1 VSTNR
6 NKLQDYSNNVVSII
20 EKIVIYFL
28 IVTILAK
35 LRVTKNW
42 LYHIFK
48 WVITIP
54 LTFLMTFTV
63 SFLLSIAIAVLFVI
77 LQLFVDVGEMPIL
90 LLSTIDFDTIG
101 EFYIY
106 NFYITIPLI
115 IFFHKNLSLATSVT
129 GYQLYARTDDEIT
142 KVLNTNVFRE
152 ITCFVLFFILPICYW
167 TFFR

>member
-1 VSTNR
+1 MNTNR

-42 LYHIFK
+42 LYHICK
-48 WVITIP
+48 WIITIP

-115 IFFHKNLSLATSVT
+115 IFFHKNLSLATSVI
-129 GYQLYARTDDEIT
+129 GYQLHARTQDEIDR
-142 KVLNTNVFRE
+142 VLNTNTFRE
-152 ITCFVLFFILPICYW
+152 ITCFLLFFILPIFYW
-167 TFFR
+167 TFLR